1 MAKFLSEYNNDITK
15 KDVQQNCLVDTTNR
29 TKTNDFLITKCK
41 FLDMLTTVNIV
52 L

>member
-15 KDVQQNCLVDTTNR
+15 KDIQQNVYVDKTNR
-29 TKTNDFLITKCK
+29 TVKNNFLITKCQ
-41 FLDMLTTVNIV
+41 FPDMLTTVYIV